1 MKSKRITAI
10 LSAAAMLST
19 LLVPLQV
26 SHAEETTLTVG
37 TEDTTE
43 VKPTADIY
51 DSNDYVNIDK
61 FGAAV
66 ENGTTFSA
74 DENVWLDRSGAFNE
88 RGHEV
93 SIYSAPSET
102 SALSETSVPSTE
114 KMIVSAEKSNGNT
127 VVKLANITDGVLIG
141 VKYNNGVLSA
151 MKTAEING
159 EEVTL
164 EKFEADKVFVWN
176 SLEGMIPV
184 CPAKEVSAASAT
196 TAPTGTTA
204 PTIAPTSAPTLS
216 PTAPASTAKPITDAV
231 AVDFTTMSAVPV
243 YTVESGQGFVTKSS
257 AIMPSGNERQV
268 APVSE
273 ITVSSEGAKITES
286 TGSYLHAKTNSD
298 DGDDYNYG
306 GLIYR
311 IDTGAPGAYHIEVE
325 TTGTSSDT
333 RVAPTGMD
341 SGRLT
346 GTSNWDNANMVPR
359 TVSASWSGNT
369 WSYDFGTGES
379 FVEIE
384 IEPSSLASVASPKT
398 VGVKKIK
405 VTPIENN
412 AAGDKPTIHIIGD
425 STQKTYTFNE
435 TISAWGQTL
444 VNYFDADKVNVIN
457 YSMGGRAMKSNY
469 CEGRFDEILIKGK
482 TGDFV
487 FIHSAHNDE
496 TISKNRFSRGAGS
509 VKDGL
514 SANNENYNKWLNM
527 YVEAIKARG
536 MTPVLVTAM
545 PRTGSGKYTE
555 STLKPNGFN
564 PDSPGNMRAKAA
576 SDDEVGLV
584 ELYAGAKA
592 YIDKLDA
599 KEVMYIYNTIEAGET
614 PANNAANGANG
625 DGTHYREAAS
635 KQWNRIMLQSIY
647 DQSVAS
653 TDTYTDKDIMQKLVS
668 YMPQA
673 VQDAAR
679 TGDWSAVFPEMAS
692 DVSAVDVVPGATK
705 QAEANYYYRNNIEK
719 ALQLGLLH
727 KDSSNQFKPTQTITV
742 GEFARGIEKAFGL
755 EANSL
760 TSYTKTYA
768 ELTAEQTSQTSA
780 VETDTEV
787 FETANDDTADDD
799 TVSLMGDTYTVTVQQ
814 PTGGT
819 VTVYNESEFHTA
831 TIDVPSG
838 VTASAQIGDN
848 DYFTLTAPSEI
859 ANKTDS
865 AGVFAENNAVT
876 TNYVEFRNTGTKE
889 FVYTA
894 KADGVITVYARF
906 NDNKYIELADTADGG
921 TTQSKYINDAE
932 VKGSGSTVYGTV
944 HFNVEA
950 GKTYELY
957 ARGGTGRLFG
967 VKYESTDY
975 PQSTESLVVNAN
987 DQIKVVATPD
997 ENYLNK
1003 AILVNGTEAAV
1014 TKEHTFNVTADT
1026 TVSASFTAEP
1036 ALVEV
1041 TKVATDAALT
1051 REVMGAIL
1059 YDAYQLADHTNMDKY
1074 MAQNGGV
1081 PSPDDPNYDPN
1092 IKYEGSPYIP
1102 QTGWGALTDK
1112 SGLSD
1117 DLYAKVK
1124 AAYNLGLI
1132 RPETGIS
1139 RGSIGVGTELE
1150 PTAKV
1155 TRAKAAKT
1163 LVFAFILT
1171 QQPSGESQTLPDG
1184 INHGGETV
1192 EIAAP
1197 NTYAPSAVVK

>member
-1 MKSKRITAI
+1 
-10 LSAAAMLST
+10 
-19 LLVPLQV
+19 
-26 SHAEETTLTVG
+26 
-37 TEDTTE
+37 
-43 VKPTADIY
+43 
-51 DSNDYVNIDK
+51 
-61 FGAAV
+61 
-66 ENGTTFSA
+66 
-74 DENVWLDRSGAFNE
+74 
-88 RGHEV
+88 
-93 SIYSAPSET
+93 
-102 SALSETSVPSTE
+102 
-114 KMIVSAEKSNGNT
+114 
-127 VVKLANITDGVLIG
+127 
-141 VKYNNGVLSA
+141 
-151 MKTAEING
+151 
-159 EEVTL
+159 
-164 EKFEADKVFVWN
+164 VFVWN
-176 SLEGMIPV
+176 SLEGMIPI
-184 CPAKEVSAASAT
+184 CPAKEVSE
-196 TAPTGTTA
+196 
-204 PTIAPTSAPTLS
+204 
-216 PTAPASTAKPITDAV
+216 APASTAKPITDAISI
-231 AVDFTTMSAVPV
+231 DFTTMSAVPV
-243 YTVESGQGFVTKSS
+243 YTAENGQGFVTKSS
-257 AIMPSGNERQV
+257 AIMPSGSERQV

-273 ITVSSEGAKITES
+273 ITVSSEGAKVTES
-286 TGSYLHAKTNSD
+286 NGSYLHNKTNSD

-311 IDTGAPGAYHIEVE
+311 IDTGAPGAYRLEVE
-325 TTGTSSDT
+325 VTGTSSDT

-359 TVSASWSGNT
+359 TVSASWSENT

-384 IEPSSLASVASPKT
+384 IEPSSLASAASPKT

-405 VTPIENN
+405 VTPLENN
-412 AAGDKPTIHIIGD
+412 TAGDKPTIHIIGD

-469 CEGRFDEILIKGK
+469 NEGRFDEILIKGK

-496 TISKNRFSRGAGS
+496 TTSTNRFSRGAGS
-509 VKDGL
+509 VKDDL
-514 SANNENYNKWLNM
+514 SANNENYNKWLDM

-545 PRTGSGKYTE
+545 PRTGSGRYTE
-555 STLKPNGFN
+555 SELKPNGFN
-564 PDSPGNMRAKAA
+564 PDSPGNMRAKAT

-599 KEVMYIYNTIEAGET
+599 KEVMYIYNTVEAGET

-653 TDTYTDKDIMQKLVS
+653 KDTYTDKDIMQKLVS

-673 VQDAAR
+673 VQNAAK

-692 DVSAVDVVPGATK
+692 DVSAVDVVPDSVK
-705 QAEANYYYRNNIEK
+705 QAETNYYYRNNIEK

-727 KDSSNQFKPTQTITV
+727 KDSSNMFKPTQTITV

-760 TSYTKTYA
+760 TNYTKTYN
-768 ELTAEQTSQTSA
+768 ELMADQTVQTSS
-780 VETDTEV
+780 VEADTEV
-787 FETANDDTADDD
+787 FETASDDTADDS

-819 VTVYNESEFHTA
+819 VTVYNESAFHTA
-831 TIDVPSG
+831 TIDVTSG
-838 VTASAQIGDN
+838 LTASAQIGDN

-859 ANKTDS
+859 VNKADS
-865 AGVFAENNAVT
+865 SGVFAENNAVT
-876 TNYVEFRNTGTKE
+876 TNYVEFRNSNPEKK
-889 FVYTA
+889 VIYTA
-894 KADGVITVYARF
+894 KADGEITVYARF
-906 NDNKYIELADTADGG
+906 NDNKSIELADKASGEAQT
-921 TTQSKYINDAE
+921 KYINDAE
-932 VKGSGSTVYGTV
+932 TKGSGATVYGII

-957 ARGGTGRLFG
+957 ACGGTGRLFG
-967 VKYESTDY
+967 VKYASTDY

-987 DQIKVVATPD
+987 DKVKVVAKPA

-1003 AILVNGTEAAV
+1003 AILVNGAEAAV
-1014 TKEHTFNVTADT
+1014 TKEYTFTVTADT
-1026 TVSASFTAEP
+1026 TVSATFTSEP

-1102 QTGWGALTDK
+1102 LTGWGALTDK

-1139 RGSIGVGTELE
+1139 RGSISVGTELE
-1150 PTAKV
+1150 PTATV

-1171 QQPSGESQTLPDG
+1171 QPLNGENQSIPSGYQPAAAADIAEP
-1184 INHGGETV
+1184 NP
-1192 EIAAP
+1192 AAP
-1197 NTYAPSAVVK
+1197 STVIK